1 MTPSSGPRVAAR
13 SDLARTVFVVLF
25 LLLLV
30 GSSFYV
36 LSPFLLP
43 MMWALTLV
51 VATWPTM
58 LRLQQRVKK
67 RGLAVAIMTGAI
79 VLIFV
84 VPVALLMETLLRN
97 RGTITDWAQ
106 TLATATIPPPP
117 AWIADLPLV
126 GHQITDAWTNLAS
139 ASKNELAA
147 RLTPY
152 ATFAVQWLAGLASSA
167 GVLGF
172 QFLLTIVIA
181 VILYTQGEAARLW
194 LIRIGRR
201 LAGDRGE
208 AAIVLAG
215 QAIRAVALGVV
226 VTAVVQ
232 TSLAG
237 LGLFAAG
244 IPFAGL
250 LTAVVLLLAIAQIGP
265 ILVLVPAVIWLFW
278 TGASGR
284 GTALAVW
291 TVPVI
296 MLDNILRPI
305 LIRRGANL
313 PLLLIFAGVIGGL
326 IGFGIVGL
334 FVGPV
339 VLAVAYTLLKE
350 WVEEEEEA
358 EVRT

>member
-1 MTPSSGPRVAAR
+1 MTSGPAPAAR
-13 SDLARTVFVVLF
+13 NDLARTVLSV
-25 LLLLV
+25 LLLLLLI
-30 GSSFYV
+30 SASFYV

-43 MMWALTLV
+43 MMWALTIV

-58 LRLQQRVKK
+58 LKLQARVQK
-67 RGLAVAIMTGAI
+67 RGLAVAIMTSAI
-79 VLIFV
+79 VLVFV
-84 VPVALLMETLLRN
+84 VPVALLMETLLTN

-106 TLATATIPPPP
+106 ELATASIPPPP
-117 AWIADLPLV
+117 AWLVNLPLV
-126 GHQITDAWTNLAS
+126 GSQIADTWTKLAA
-139 ASKNELAA
+139 ASKDELAA

-152 ATFAVQWLAGLASSA
+152 ASFAVQWLAGLASTA
-167 GVLGF
+167 GLLGF
-172 QFLLTIVIA
+172 QFLLTVVIA
-181 VILYTQGEAARLW
+181 VILYTRGEAARLW
-194 LIRIGRR
+194 LIRVGRR

-208 AAIVLAG
+208 AVIVLAG

-237 LGLFAAG
+237 LGLFVAG

-250 LTAVVLLLAIAQIGP
+250 LTAVVLLLCIAQIGP
-265 ILVLVPAVIWLFW
+265 ILVMVPAVVWLYW
-278 TGASGR
+278 TGRPGW
-284 GTALAVW
+284 GTALLLW
-291 TVPVI
+291 TLPVI
-296 MLDNILRPI
+296 TLDNFLRPI

-350 WVEEEEEA
+350 WVEED
-358 EVRT
+358 V